1 MEEDENAVCRDDG
14 KNNKIASPCSW
25 KDFVA
30 IFMAKKEQSCVL
42 LQREA
47 IAVHP
52 KTRAELRTQN
62 TILWRLNA
70 NKISI

>member
-1 MEEDENAVCRDDG
+1 MQCAAMMMV
-14 KNNKIASPCSW
+14 KYNKIASPCSW

-30 IFMAKKEQSCVL
+30 IFMAKKETELCVV
-42 LQREA
+42 A

-52 KTRAELRTQN
+52 KTRSQLRTQN